1 MDALGEQNKAG
12 EDEMAIQIGSK
23 NKRNLYESGQNTENN
38 KAEPKKEEKGFL
50 SQLVQY
56 DEENNDDYTTDLKLN
71 SLKRIRH
78 PILKRFGLTD

>member
-1 MDALGEQNKAG
+1 
-12 EDEMAIQIGSK
+12 MAIQIGSK
-23 NKRNLYESGQNTENN
+23 KKLNLYESGQNTENM
-38 KAEPKKEEKGFL
+38 KAEPKKEEKEFL

-56 DEENNDDYTTDLKLN
+56 DEENRDDYPTDLKLN